1 MLDSVRD
8 IRFSTVF
15 LVSIIVLGTL
25 IVVWLLIPDLST
37 GPTPVK
43 IQRPPAAVAPKPA
56 EETDSA
62 DPAADS
68 EIVVEVARGSGSQPD
83 FVISPGTPAANRAP
97 DAGTTSPPQA
107 QPVPATPVQAS
118 SAKGRYVLQAGAFA
132 KAGGAEAR
140 VVEVQKLGLMVRLEE
155 SAVDGK
161 ELTRVLVGP
170 FETRKQADEV
180 LARLTAAKIDSFVRK
195 VD

>member
-1 MLDSVRD
+1 M
-8 IRFSTVF
+8 F

-25 IVVWLLIPDLST
+25 VVVWLLIPDLST

-43 IQRPPAAVAPKPA
+43 IQRPPASVSPKPA
-56 EETDSA
+56 DDA
-62 DPAADS
+62 DNANPAAAP
-68 EIVVEVARGSGSQPD
+68 EIVVEVARGSNSEPEV
-83 FVISPGTPAANRAP
+83 VIPLETPAANRVS
-97 DAGTTSPPQA
+97 DGGTTSALQA
-107 QPVPATPVQAS
+107 QPVRARPD
-118 SAKGRYVLQAGAFA
+118 KGQYVLQAGAFA

-140 VVEVQKLGLMVRLEE
+140 VVQVQKLGLTVRLEQ
-155 SAVDGK
+155 SSVDGK

-180 LARLTAAKIDSFVRK
+180 LVRLTAAKIDSFVRK